1 MSKMVTGAN
10 QDINHNGKVFHVQT
24 EDRGEESGII
34 ETLVYTGGEILHSRR
49 STYGDEMKAGGYDAK
64 RVAELLERQHR
75 RIVLEIRQ
83 GRFDPPG
90 TAPQPFAFASSGKTL
105 DQVILD
111 YLSAESQREQV
122 EIEVK
127 SCSDLVAGAPGEMLL
142 LLRTS
147 LSRNPISGAQISGKL
162 ISTSHKPKVLFTSQS
177 DPEGRAL
184 LQFQLPAL
192 SDGTAALIVQVN
204 GDAGSSEMKFLVKRR

>member
-49 STYGDEMKAGGYDAK
+49 STYMDEMKATGYDAK
-64 RVAELLERQHR
+64 NVATLLERQHR

-90 TAPQPFAFASSGKTL
+90 TAPQPFAFATSGKSL
-105 DQVILD
+105 DQVIMD
-111 YLSAESQREQV
+111 YLSAESQHEQV
-122 EIEVK
+122 EIEVVK
-127 SCSDLVAGAPGEMLL
+127 CSDLVAGGPGEMLL
-142 LLRTS
+142 QLRTS
-147 LSRNPISGAQISGKL
+147 LSRNPIPGAQVSGKL

-177 DPEGRAL
+177 DPEGKVV

-192 SDGTAALIVQVN
+192 AEGTAALIVQVN
-204 GDAGSSEMKFLVKRR
+204 GDAGSNEMKFLVKKR

>member
-49 STYGDEMKAGGYDAK
+49 STYMDEMKANGYDAK
-64 RVAELLERQHR
+64 HVATLLERQHR

-90 TAPQPFAFASSGKTL
+90 TAPQPFAFATSGKRPGDGPPRSAVPIASQDRWRRPDRSSG
-105 DQVILD
+105 
-111 YLSAESQREQV
+111 
-122 EIEVK
+122 
-127 SCSDLVAGAPGEMLL
+127 
-142 LLRTS
+142 
-147 LSRNPISGAQISGKL
+147 
-162 ISTSHKPKVLFTSQS
+162 F
-177 DPEGRAL
+177 
-184 LQFQLPAL
+184 
-192 SDGTAALIVQVN
+192 
-204 GDAGSSEMKFLVKRR
+204 